1 MKYCRIV
8 VTKNAITRNTGF
20 AQNELFGPSTVSKSN
35 TIPLNAMT
43 QKAWQ
48 LKLFIRQTCVNFDG
62 LFLLW
67 TDFLYFL
74 SQLYYQTSE
83 LHSLM
88 IIWFRD
94 ND

>member
-48 LKLFIRQTCVNFDG
+48 FKLFIRQTCVNFDG
-62 LFLLW
+62 LKLSNFNIY
-67 TDFLYFL
+67 YFVV
-74 SQLYYQTSE
+74 
-83 LHSLM
+83 M
-88 IIWFRD
+88 P
-94 ND
+94 